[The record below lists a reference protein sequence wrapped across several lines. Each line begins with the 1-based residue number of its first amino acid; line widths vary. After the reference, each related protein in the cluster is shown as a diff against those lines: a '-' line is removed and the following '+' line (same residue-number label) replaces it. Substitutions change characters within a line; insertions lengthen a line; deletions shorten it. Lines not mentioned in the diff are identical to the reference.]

1 MKLSPNQIQ
10 ALAKKVLAQWKES
23 GLLRMKADEKVVL
36 EKLIAIFKG
45 EIQKEMDLDR
55 DVNTM
60 LEQLE
65 RSHSGQFERH
75 KMFPMLKN
83 KMAKEKKVI
92 L

>member
-10 ALAKKVLAQWKES
+10 ALAKKVLAQWKEA
-23 GLLRMKADEKVVL
+23 GLLRMKSDEKAVL
-36 EKLIAIFKG
+36 EKLVIIFKG

-55 DVNTM
+55 DVNAM